1 MRTPSL
7 WSMYYI
13 YIYTIYIQG
22 IRKNEQQQKG
32 EAPSAAAHTEKD
44 TAKHAS
50 VKLFPLRIQYAQ
62 LNQQK
67 QQQHQQ
73 KEHCQLGESLHRLI

>member
-1 MRTPSL
+1 MYAYTLSL
-7 WSMYYI
+7 EHVLN
-13 YIYTIYIQG
+13 IYTIYIQG
-22 IRKNEQQQKG
+22 IRKNEEQQKG
-32 EAPSAAAHTEKD
+32 EAPPAAAHTEKD

-50 VKLFPLRIQYAQ
+50 VKLFHLRIQNAQ

-73 KEHCQLGESLHRLI
+73 KEHRQLGESLHRLI